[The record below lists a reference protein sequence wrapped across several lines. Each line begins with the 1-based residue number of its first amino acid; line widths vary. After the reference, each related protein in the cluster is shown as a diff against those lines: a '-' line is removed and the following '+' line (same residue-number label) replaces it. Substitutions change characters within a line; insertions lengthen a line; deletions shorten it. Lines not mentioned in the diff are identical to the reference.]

1 MGPPGPEVAPPAPVD
16 HHGAVPDHRSP
27 HPTDT
32 PTGDEA
38 PELLV
43 GLVVS
48 PQVAALLPKDLPA
61 VLTGLLGRRHPGV
74 VWRVRAVED
83 RLAVPPADGLDLLEA
98 ARDRMLDED
107 WDLVVALTDV
117 PLKDG
122 RTPVLTQLSPV
133 HGVGLVAVPALG
145 AVHVGQKARDTT
157 VRVVGELLGHDP
169 DDEQQEELV
178 RRARQR
184 AEDLGEHPEDNA
196 VQFTAR
202 VLGGNV
208 RLLLGM
214 IRANRPWT
222 LVVRL
227 SRLLAVA
234 AATGVLTL
242 VASDLWLLAVE
253 YGPWRLGLLTA
264 LAVGA
269 VTGALVVGARLWE
282 RPRRRAEREQVALFN
297 LATAATVAIGVVVF
311 YLAVFALSWLGAVL
325 LVDRDVFAAV
335 VAEPVGAAEYV
346 HLAWLTATL
355 ATVGGALGAG
365 LEDDDVVRAAAYTR
379 SGEADPQ

>member
-1 MGPPGPEVAPPAPVD
+1 MPDDRSASATEPLPDPDSGSDPGHGTGSAGDPE
-16 HHGAVPDHRSP
+16 
-27 HPTDT
+27 
-32 PTGDEA
+32 
-38 PELLV
+38 PELLL

-48 PQVAALLPKDLPA
+48 PQIRSLLPRDVAADLPA
-61 VLTGLLGRRHPGV
+61 MLAGRYPGV
-74 VWRVRAVED
+74 RWRVAVAED

-107 WDLVVALTDV
+107 WDLVVVLTDV

-122 RTPVLTQLSPV
+122 RNPVLTQLSPV

-145 AVHVGQKARDTT
+145 ARHVAQKVREAT
-157 VRVVGELLGHDP
+157 VRMAGDLLGHDP
-169 DDEQQEELV
+169 DDEDGTEELV

-184 AEDLGEHPEDNA
+184 AVDVEDRPGDNA

-222 LVVRL
+222 LVARL

-242 VASDLWLLAVE
+242 VASDLWLLAAA
-253 YGPWRLGLLTA
+253 YGPWRLGLLGV

-297 LATAATVAIGVVVF
+297 LATAATVAVGVLVF
-311 YLAVFALSWLGAVL
+311 YLTVFALSWLGALL
-325 LVDRDVFAAV
+325 LVDGEVFAAV
-335 VAEPVGAAEYV
+335 VGAPVGALEYV
-346 HLAWLTATL
+346 KLAWLTATL

-379 SGEADPQ
+379 SDG

>member
-1 MGPPGPEVAPPAPVD
+1 MPDDRSAAADPAPGHEPAPGEPGHDPV
-16 HHGAVPDHRSP
+16 
-27 HPTDT
+27 
-32 PTGDEA
+32 

-43 GLVVS
+43 GLVLS
-48 PQVAALLPKDLPA
+48 PQIASVLPQDLAASLPGPLHERCPGVRWRVAA
-61 VLTGLLGRRHPGV
+61 VT
-74 VWRVRAVED
+74 D
-83 RLAVPPADGLDLLEA
+83 RLVVPPAAGLDLLES

-107 WDLVVALTDV
+107 WDLVVVLTDV

-122 RTPVLTQLSPV
+122 RSPVLTQLSPV

-145 AVHVGQKARDTT
+145 ALHVGQKVRQTT
-157 VRVVGELLGHDP
+157 VRVVGHLLGHDTE
-169 DDEQQEELV
+169 DAGDADAQEELV

-184 AEDLGEHPEDNA
+184 SEDLEDRPEDNA

-214 IRANRPWT
+214 VRANRPWT

-227 SRLLAVA
+227 SRLLALA

-242 VASDLWLLAVE
+242 VAADLWLLAAA
-253 YGPWRLGLLTA
+253 YGPWRLGLLS
-264 LAVGA
+264 LLSVGA
-269 VTGALVVGARLWE
+269 VTGALIVGARLWE

-311 YLAVFALSWLGAVL
+311 HAAVFALSWLGALV
-325 LVDRDVFAAV
+325 LVDGGVFADAIG
-335 VAEPVGAAEYV
+335 APVGAVEYV
-346 HLAWLTATL
+346 KLGWLTATL

-365 LEDDDVVRAAAYTR
+365 LEDDDAVRAAAYTR
-379 SGEADPQ
+379 SEP

>member
-1 MGPPGPEVAPPAPVD
+1 
-16 HHGAVPDHRSP
+16 VPDAPSP
-27 HPTDT
+27 HATEPL
-32 PTGDEA
+32 PEPL
-38 PELLV
+38 PELLL

-48 PQVAALLPKDLPA
+48 PQAAPLLPRDLAAQLP
-61 VLTGLLGRRHPGV
+61 GLLRERHPGV
-74 VWRVRAVED
+74 RWRVAVVED
-83 RLAVPPADGLDLLEA
+83 RLVVPPADGLDLLEA

-107 WDLVVALTDV
+107 WDLVVVLTDA

-122 RTPVLTQLSPV
+122 RNPVLTQLSPV

-145 AVHVGQKARDTT
+145 AVRVPQKVREAT
-157 VRVVGELLGHDP
+157 VRVVGDLLGYDP
-169 DDEQQEELV
+169 DDDGQEELL

-184 AEDLGEHPEDNA
+184 AQDVEDRPEDNA

-234 AATGVLTL
+234 VATGVLTL
-242 VASDLWLLAVE
+242 VASDLWLLAAE
-253 YGPWRLGLLTA
+253 YGPGRLGALGL

-269 VTGALVVGARLWE
+269 VTGTLVVGARLWE

-297 LATAATVAIGVVVF
+297 LATAATVAIGVLVF
-311 YLAVFALSWLGAVL
+311 YLAVFALSWLGALL
-325 LVDRDVFAAV
+325 LVDRDVFTEV
-335 VAEPVGAAEYV
+335 IGRDVGALEYAK
-346 HLAWLTATL
+346 LAWLTATL

-379 SGEADPQ
+379 SGA

>member
-1 MGPPGPEVAPPAPVD
+1 MPDDLSAIAADPADAPDPV
-16 HHGAVPDHRSP
+16 
-27 HPTDT
+27 
-32 PTGDEA
+32 

-43 GLVVS
+43 GLVLS
-48 PQVAALLPKDLPA
+48 PQIAAALPKDLADALPGA
-61 VLTGLLGRRHPGV
+61 LGARYPGV
-74 VWRVRAVED
+74 RWRVSAVAD
-83 RLAVPPADGLDLLEA
+83 RLVAPPAGGLDLLEA

-107 WDLVVALTDV
+107 WDLVVVLTDM
-117 PLKDG
+117 PLRDG
-122 RTPVLTQLSPV
+122 RSPVLTQLSPV

-145 AVHVGQKARDTT
+145 AVRVGQKVRETV
-157 VRVVGELLGHDP
+157 VRVAGRLLGHDADGTAGP
-169 DDEQQEELV
+169 DALEELA

-184 AEDLGEHPEDNA
+184 AEDLEDRPEDSA

-214 IRANRPWT
+214 VRANRPWT

-227 SRLLAVA
+227 SRLLALA

-242 VASDLWLLAVE
+242 VASDLWLLAAAF
-253 YGPWRLGLLTA
+253 GPWRLSLLSLLGIT
-264 LAVGA
+264 A

-297 LATAATVAIGVVVF
+297 LATAVTVGVGVVVF
-311 YLAVFALSWLGAVL
+311 HLTVLVLSWFGALL
-325 LVDRDVFAAV
+325 LVDAGVFAEV
-335 VAEPVGAAEYV
+335 VGRPVGAAEYGR
-346 HLAWLTATL
+346 LAWLTATL

-379 SGEADPQ
+379 SEP